1 MHGKNTIGAHRNG
14 NVEFNQYEL
23 DNGLKVILSR
33 DESIPTVAI
42 NLCYHVGS
50 KDEEPD
56 KKGFAHLFEHLMF
69 EGSKNLAPGVYD
81 RMCVMAG
88 GENNAYTTEDK
99 TNYFI
104 IMPSH
109 QIERGLWLE
118 SDRMLGF
125 AITEEAFRTQ
135 KEVVKEEKK
144 QVFDNRPYG
153 SLSMEFMPRLFK
165 KSGYGWDTIGDM
177 DDLEAASLKDARDFY
192 DRYYIPNNAVLT
204 LTGDF
209 EPEETMML
217 IEKYFGPIPRGK
229 EIVRNE
235 FKEEDLQ
242 TEIRDVIYD
251 NVQCPGIFIGYR
263 APAENKGKYFTLDV
277 ITDILS
283 SGDSSRFYKTLIYD
297 KQLCSE
303 AGCYIDPKEC
313 ASVLYVYAILMPGK
327 SLEKTAGEIDKI
339 IHDLVTDG
347 AGENEIQKIKNRIES
362 RYTYRKQTL
371 LSKADQLSHYKMFFN
386 NPELINSNVHKYDK
400 IDGDDIKAAANEF
413 LTRDNRVALHYLPRE
428 N

>member
-1 MHGKNTIGAHRNG
+1 MNAIHNNG
-14 NVEFNQYEL
+14 VVKFNEYEL
-23 DNGLKVILSR
+23 GNGLRVILSR

-50 KDEEPD
+50 KDEDTD

-69 EGSKNLAPGVYD
+69 EGSKNLPPGVYD
-81 RMCVMAG
+81 KMCVMAG

-125 AITEEAFRTQ
+125 AITEEAFKTQ

-177 DDLEAASLKDARDFY
+177 NDLEAATLDDAKAFY
-192 DRYYIPNNAVLT
+192 QKYYVPNNAVLT
-204 LTGDF
+204 ITGDF
-209 EPEETMML
+209 EPDKTMKL
-217 IEKYFGPIPRGK
+217 IDKYFGCIPRGK
-229 EIVRNE
+229 DIVRME
-235 FKEEDLQ
+235 FLEEDA
-242 TEIRDVIYD
+242 TSEIKDTIYD

-263 APAENKGKYFTLDV
+263 APAENVGSYFTLDM
-277 ITDILS
+277 ITDILA
-283 SGDSSRFYKTLIYD
+283 SGDSSRLYKTLIYD

-303 AGCYIDPKEC
+303 AGCYIDPKEY

-327 SLEKTAGEIDKI
+327 SVEKTGLEIDNI
-339 IHDLVTDG
+339 IEEII
-347 AGENEIQKIKNRIES
+347 AGGSTEIEIQKIRNRIES

-386 NPELINSNVHKYDK
+386 DPELINTNVHKYDM
-400 IDGDDIKAAANEF
+400 IDGRDISAAAEKY
-413 LTRDNRVALHYLPRE
+413 LAKDNRVALHYLPRI

>member
-1 MHGKNTIGAHRNG
+1 MNG
-14 NVEFNQYEL
+14 IHNNGIVKFNEYEL
-23 DNGLKVILSR
+23 SNGLKVILSR

-50 KDEEPD
+50 KDEETN

-69 EGSKNLAPGVYD
+69 EGSKNLPPGVYD
-81 RMCVMAG
+81 KMCVMAG

-109 QIERGLWLE
+109 QLERGLWLE

-125 AITEEAFRTQ
+125 AITEDAFNTQ

-165 KSGYGWDTIGDM
+165 NNGYGWDTIGDM
-177 DDLEAASLKDARDFY
+177 DDLEAATMDDAKEFY
-192 DRYYIPNNAVLT
+192 QKYYIPNNAVLT

-209 EPEETMML
+209 DPEYTMKL
-217 IEKYFGPIPRGK
+217 IEKYFGSIPRGK
-229 EIVRNE
+229 DVIRKE
-235 FKEEDLQ
+235 FLEEDPGS
-242 TEIRDVIYD
+242 EIKDVIFD

-263 APAENKGKYFTLDV
+263 TPAENRGSYFTLDL

-283 SGDSSRFYKTLIYD
+283 SGDSSRFYKSLIYD

-303 AGCYIDPKEC
+303 AGCYIDPKEQ

-327 SLEKTAGEIDKI
+327 SVEKTAEEIDRI
-339 IHDLVTDG
+339 VDELVSGG
-347 AGENEIQKIKNRIES
+347 AKENEIQKIKNRIES

-386 NPELINSNVHKYDK
+386 DPELINTNVKKYDK
-400 IDGDDIKAAANEF
+400 INGEEIKAAALKY
-413 LTRDNRVALHYLPRE
+413 LTRNNRVALHYLPKE